1 MPTETTPLRGEQYA
15 SDAQKRKRIVG
26 ITGAVVVL
34 AAIVVVLWLT
44 LSGHSSKSTEV
55 TEQTT
60 PEPTPALRTEAP
72 VITELPTIHV
82 RDVWIPSI
90 QRHDEVLL
98 RHRGRVCGLD
108 TLSSAASKFMATE
121 TTPLRNVERR
131 PQEPRALHKK
141 RIAGLAVFGLI
152 MVVVAV
158 LTTTNVGRKAHTQ
171 AIPQRPIEVV
181 QPLNATRRHHTPAP
195 TPKNW
200 YQCGTEKSEA
210 GYITLP
216 YNVDSHL
223 FYWYFE
229 SRKTPDTDPLVLW
242 MTGSGSDC
250 SSLAA
255 LLMENGPC
263 RINPDA
269 TTALNPHSWTSEAN
283 VIWLDQPTNVGFSY
297 GNNTKV
303 EFNAEDVKKNV
314 YWFLQG
320 FLDKHPEFEGR
331 ALFLAGEGYAAHYV
345 PAAAHYIWKENLIVV
360 KANATLRI
368 NLQGITI
375 GNGLVNPVVQTPHAL
390 DMAVSNSYNISLI
403 NPTDLG
409 AAKEVVPVCS
419 QLLNYDIR
427 KKCDSSDPSECYNT
441 SAVAEYLNS
450 NAVRAY
456 LNVSEQVTSWQQCS
470 SSNGEH
476 FSSDLMKNFDGY
488 VADLL
493 NDGSVRVLI
502 YSGDADLVCNWRG
515 SEAWTKQLKWKHQQD
530 FNDVKEHDFQV
541 AGEIDTIDAGS
552 VRSHNNQFTFIRVF
566 KAGHMVPKDQ
576 PAIALEMINRFIKNQ
591 SLFNWPTARPSLL
604 VVTGVSLLLALA
616 FVVHQDSSLSSLK
629 NLKGATNNNFE
640 RPQDEFFCGITNHET
655 GYIKLPN
662 KDDDNYFYWFVESR
676 SDPQRD
682 PLVLWLTGGPGC
694 SSMMALLAENG
705 PCHVQSDLS
714 TKTNPYSWNGHA
726 NVIWL
731 DQPTGVG
738 YSYGPTVDYDSGELN
753 VAENIYWFLQE
764 FLKKHPDLA
773 DREFFVTGESY
784 GGHYVP
790 AAASH
795 ILKANM
801 LRHLSPN
808 AVHVNLAGIA
818 VGNGLTD
825 PAVQYQ
831 HSVDMAFNSY
841 NVSLLDDQ
849 AIEDMRKAQP
859 VCHELIMQCQKDRP
873 KCVDAMEFCFGALE
887 GPYYQS
893 GRNPYDIREPCTE
906 ENVMKCFHFEHIDE
920 YLNTPTVLTKLGVD
934 VHKSKSWRECDT
946 TVGAGFA
953 FDEMLSSAE
962 DVKLLLDAGVRVLI
976 YAGDADLM
984 CNWVG
989 NQAWVMAL
997 DWSGKT
1003 EFNNAPSRPFVT
1015 SEATDSGRVRSFEN
1029 LAFIRVFNS
1038 GHMVPMDQ
1046 PVVSFE
1052 MINKFFQNKDF

>member
-1 MPTETTPLRGEQYA
+1 
-15 SDAQKRKRIVG
+15 
-26 ITGAVVVL
+26 
-34 AAIVVVLWLT
+34 
-44 LSGHSSKSTEV
+44 
-55 TEQTT
+55 
-60 PEPTPALRTEAP
+60 
-72 VITELPTIHV
+72 
-82 RDVWIPSI
+82 
-90 QRHDEVLL
+90 
-98 RHRGRVCGLD
+98 
-108 TLSSAASKFMATE
+108 MATE

-158 LTTTNVGRKAHTQ
+158 LTTTNVGRKAHTL

-181 QPLNATRRHHTPAP
+181 QPLKPLNATRHHHTPAP

-200 YQCGTEKSEA
+200 FQCGTEKSEA

-250 SSLAA
+250 SSLAT

-283 VIWLDQPTNVGFSY
+283 VIWLDQPTN
-297 GNNTKV
+297 
-303 EFNAEDVKKNV
+303 KNV

-331 ALFLAGEGYAAHYV
+331 ALFLAEEGYAAHYV

-409 AAKEVVPVCS
+409 AAKEAVPVCS
-419 QLLNYDIR
+419 QLLN
-427 KKCDSSDPSECYNT
+427 K
-441 SAVAEYLNS
+441 
-450 NAVRAY
+450 
-456 LNVSEQVTSWQQCS
+456 QQCS

-493 NDGSVRVLI
+493 NDGSIRVLI

-576 PAIALEMINRFIKNQ
+576 PTIALEMINRFIKNQ
-591 SLFNWPTARPSLL
+591 SLYEMRRTSELTPLVTEDSAPPHSSRSARRFNWPTAQPSLL
-604 VVTGVSLLLALA
+604 VVTSVSLLLALA

-662 KDDDNYFYWFVESR
+662 KDDDHYFYWFVESR

-790 AAASH
+790 AVASH

-873 KCVDAMEFCFGALE
+873 RCVDAMEFCFGALE

-934 VHKSKSWRECDT
+934 VHKSKSWRECDA